1 MLVPTIKFLEYDNT
15 NLGSFKNYLDNYE
28 EIKLS
33 ESFDSDCQLNDIIK
47 ISEYKICYIAP
58 STDRENL
65 YVIILNIYGTEKI
78 IIRYYKIQIYIL
90 YHYKILLEIMSH
102 LYNKFIAFGF
112 SFCQIT
118 NCTVEAGE
126 YYSGFMIFS
135 YSNTIDTS
143 LNLDDYLFDNNI
155 DIDDFEINLAENTKI
170 ENNIFGYI
178 YSGIKILQKDNC
190 DNINLVSSL

>member
-1 MLVPTIKFLEYDNT
+1 
-15 NLGSFKNYLDNYE
+15 
-28 EIKLS
+28 
-33 ESFDSDCQLNDIIK
+33 
-47 ISEYKICYIAP
+47 
-58 STDRENL
+58 
-65 YVIILNIYGTEKI
+65 
-78 IIRYYKIQIYIL
+78 
-90 YHYKILLEIMSH
+90 MSH

-170 ENNIFGYI
+170 ENNIFGLSIQELKYCK
-178 YSGIKILQKDNC
+178 KI
-190 DNINLVSSL
+190 IVII